1 MEIPKEE
8 GFVTIVE
15 GNLLKKILK
24 EGEGEHPKKGQLV
37 SGEYFNLCSS
47 LQRHSHKRNAV

>member
-8 GFVTIVE
+8 GFVTVVE

-24 EGEGEHPKKGQLV
+24 EGEGEQPKKGQLV
-37 SGEYFNLCSS
+37 SALYKGTLTNGTQFDAN
-47 LQRHSHKRNAV
+47 